1 MSADQSYKEQLL
13 QKIASKQ
20 ATVGVIGL
28 GYVGLPLALLFEES
42 GFPVDR
48 PRPRDEGI
56 GTRNA
61 AMDPSAGAPRKQ
73 KRPSRGAGPT
83 WKSSFSS
90 APIPRSDDPTMPP
103 LGIPSGATDGI
114 IHTMRATIDS
124 AGRIV
129 IPKSIRVETG
139 IRPSTQLEVRA
150 QDGRIEIEPAPLRVR
165 VRKEGGLTVAE
176 PEEPVEPLTTEL
188 VNEVLGSLRGSMRS
202 IE

>member
-1 MSADQSYKEQLL
+1 
-13 QKIASKQ
+13 
-20 ATVGVIGL
+20 
-28 GYVGLPLALLFEES
+28 
-42 GFPVDR
+42 
-48 PRPRDEGI
+48 
-56 GTRNA
+56 
-61 AMDPSAGAPRKQ
+61 
-73 KRPSRGAGPT
+73 
-83 WKSSFSS
+83 
-90 APIPRSDDPTMPP
+90 MPP